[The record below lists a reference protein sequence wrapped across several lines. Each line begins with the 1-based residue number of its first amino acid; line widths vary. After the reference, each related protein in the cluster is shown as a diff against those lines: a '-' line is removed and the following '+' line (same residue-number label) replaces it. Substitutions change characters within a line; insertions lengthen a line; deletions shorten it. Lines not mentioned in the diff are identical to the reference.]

1 MDTSQDMHISLVPPT
16 PRDLEAF
23 VREEIANY
31 AAERIRDGGWPES
44 EALDRARAELGPL
57 LDRELAEAG
66 ERGQGLWSAVDADGV
81 TVGWLWVRPTDGRP
95 RSAFLYQITVAEALR
110 RKGYGRAMLAAL
122 ERRLAGDGIDEL
134 RLHVNLG
141 NLPAQRLY
149 AAAGYEQAD
158 EDGRVRLLRKTLRA
172 VP

>member
-1 MDTSQDMHISLVPPT
+1 MDPGGHEAVTLVRLTAPN
-16 PRDLEAF
+16 LETF

-31 AAERIRDGGWPES
+31 AAERIRDGGWAES
-44 EALDRARAELGPL
+44 EAMDRARAELRPL

-66 ERGQGLWSAVDADGV
+66 ERGHDLWSAVNADGL
-81 TVGWLWVRPTDGRP
+81 TVGWLWVRPVEGRP
-95 RSAFLYQITVAEALR
+95 RTAFLYQITVAEPLR

-122 ERRLAGDGIDEL
+122 ERQLAGSGIDEL
-134 RLHVNLG
+134 RLHVNLA

-158 EDGRVRLLRKTLRA
+158 EDGRVRLLRKRLRA
-172 VP
+172 TP

>member
-1 MDTSQDMHISLVPPT
+1 MDPHKERHITLVQLT
-16 PRDLEAF
+16 GHDREAF

-31 AAERIRDGGWPES
+31 AAERIRDAGWAEP
-44 EALDRARAELGPL
+44 EALDRARAELGRE
-57 LDRELAEAG
+57 LDRELAEAE
-66 ERGQGLWSAVDADGV
+66 ERGHDLWSAVNADGM
-81 TVGWLWVRPTDGRP
+81 TVGWLWVKPTDGRP

-110 RKGYGRAMLAAL
+110 RRGYGRAMLGAL
-122 ERRLAGDGIDEL
+122 ERRLAAEGIEEL

-158 EDGRVRLLRKTLRA
+158 EDLRVRLLVKALRA
-172 VP
+172 RP

>member
-1 MDTSQDMHISLVPPT
+1 MDPGEHPQITLVPPT
-16 PRDLEAF
+16 AHDLEAL

-31 AAERIRDGGWPES
+31 VAERIRDGGWTES
-44 EALDRARAELGPL
+44 EALDRARAELGPV

-66 ERGQGLWSAVDADGV
+66 ERGHGLWSAVDADGV
-81 TVGWLWVRPTDGRP
+81 TVGWLWVRPVDGRP
-95 RSAFLYQITVAEALR
+95 RSAFLYQITVAEAVR
-110 RKGYGRAMLAAL
+110 RKGYGQAMLAAL
-122 ERRLAGDGIDEL
+122 ECRLAGDGIDEL

-158 EDGRVRLLRKTLRA
+158 AAVRVRLLRKTLRA
-172 VP
+172 TP